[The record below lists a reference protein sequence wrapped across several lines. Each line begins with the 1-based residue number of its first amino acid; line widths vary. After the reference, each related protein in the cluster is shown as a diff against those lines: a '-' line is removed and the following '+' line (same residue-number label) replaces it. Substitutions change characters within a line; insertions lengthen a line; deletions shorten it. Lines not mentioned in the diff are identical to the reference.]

1 MVNGDK
7 PQIKNTMKYIVH
19 CTQIYNGTITVDAES
34 EQEAMQKAGEM
45 TDEVNFSYGETTVDY
60 AEKDEFDQ

>member
-1 MVNGDK
+1 
-7 PQIKNTMKYIVH
+7 MKYIVH
-19 CTQIYNGTITVDAES
+19 CTQVYNGTITVDAES

-60 AEKDEFDQ
+60 AEKDEFNQ